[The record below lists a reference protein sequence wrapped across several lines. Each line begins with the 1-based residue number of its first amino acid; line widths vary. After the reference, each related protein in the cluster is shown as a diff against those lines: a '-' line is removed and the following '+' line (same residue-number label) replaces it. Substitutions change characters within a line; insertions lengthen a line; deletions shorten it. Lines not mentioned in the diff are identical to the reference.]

1 MHVFPRASLNIFHVA
16 AVLVL
21 VGAACNKDDVTAPVT
36 ATFVADSFN
45 RTNQTP
51 IAGNWTTAPVNPGW
65 QALALVSNQ
74 VVPTNAVAD
83 GEAYYSA
90 MIWPDD
96 QYSKAKLY
104 VTGTGGAAQGIG
116 LLVRQSASAV
126 THYRLVV
133 DHASS
138 GNVAL
143 GKHVAGTYTSLAT
156 VTQSWTDGAVWEL
169 RVTGTK
175 LQIFLNGTQVGA
187 DVTDNSIASG
197 SAGIVYSSTETSAA
211 IDDWEGGQVAN

>member
-1 MHVFPRASLNIFHVA
+1 MQQVSRASMLTA
-16 AVLVL
+16 LLAL
-21 VGAACNKDDVTAPVT
+21 GAGACNKDHATAPA
-36 ATFVADSFN
+36 ATTVADNFD

-65 QALALVSNQ
+65 EALALVSNQ
-74 VVPTNAVAD
+74 VVPTNAAAD
-83 GEAYYSA
+83 GEAYYSGN
-90 MIWPDD
+90 IWPDN

-104 VTGTGGAAQGIG
+104 VTGTGGGAQGIG

-156 VTQSWTDGAVWEL
+156 ITQSWTDGAVWEL

-187 DVTDNSIASG
+187 DVIDNSIASG
-197 SAGIVYSSTETSAA
+197 SAGIVYSATETSAA
-211 IDDWEGGQVAN
+211 IDDWEGGRVTN